1 MGEQAYIGGGLAWAR
16 PEQSTQFLACRRAAK
31 SLAPSIA
38 AAENSMQCVALW
50 PQHAAKGLPI
60 TRHVL
65 ICSIMCPLSCRQHC
79 SCRIKAL

>member
-16 PEQSTQFLACRRAAK
+16 PEQSAQFLACRRAAK

-38 AAENSMQCVALW
+38 AAEIACNVLLYGLNTLQKGSRSLDMCSF
-50 PQHAAKGLPI
+50 AA
-60 TRHVL
+60 
-65 ICSIMCPLSCRQHC
+65 SCPLSCRQHC